1 MTAASHVLKDVV
13 SRVEK
18 DIREGKTMR
27 RRKEHGPL
35 YEEAKSRLIEAR
47 IVGFHAEGGQPGR
60 AEAISWILLCS
71 QEEAVRETKW
81 KMIMLEDKLK

>member
-1 MTAASHVLKDVV
+1 MILQESENRYLLGEVTAASQVLKDVV

-35 YEEAKSRLIEAR
+35 YEEAKYTNCTTIGSC
-47 IVGFHAEGGQPGR
+47 QN
-60 AEAISWILLCS
+60 C
-71 QEEAVRETKW
+71 
-81 KMIMLEDKLK
+81 

>member
-1 MTAASHVLKDVV
+1 MILQESENRYLLGEVTAASQVLKDVV

-27 RRKEHGPL
+27 SRHG
-35 YEEAKSRLIEAR
+35 
-47 IVGFHAEGGQPGR
+47 
-60 AEAISWILLCS
+60 ILL
-71 QEEAVRETKW
+71 EAVRETKW